1 MFPQF
6 NIYSTPL
13 LILVVQ
19 GLVFALLLLK
29 RYISNR
35 NISDLFLAMILIII
49 CYHRTSYTIGFMGWY
64 DTYRTTK
71 INYWLISL
79 TLAIGPVIYFYI
91 RSVTSK
97 FKFRS
102 QDFIHFLP
110 VTIYVVFMII
120 IFVYDSFQPGFS
132 NTQNGVLMGNL
143 VFLYVN
149 PIVAVV
155 ERLQITIY
163 LAFSIQLYV
172 VFRKQVRQYF
182 SNAYSLELN
191 WISAFLFIYAFLF
204 IFDLFQSTIDSFIIE
219 LSWKQ
224 NWWYH
229 FLSAVAVI
237 FIGTKGYFTD
247 TLRLQEMEIEFSTK
261 SSSHKNQEDEKIL
274 KGKKDLE
281 KIMEEQ
287 NPYLEPNL
295 NLSDLSDLLG
305 MSSSELSELIN
316 TGFGVNFNDYVNAY
330 RIKAF
335 KEYIKEGKYQQL
347 SLVGIALDSGFNSKA
362 TFNRA
367 FRKQVGVSPSEY
379 LESQK
384 NKAS

>member
-6 NIYSTPL
+6 NIYSAPL

-19 GLVFALLLLK
+19 GLLFALLLLK

-35 NISDLFLAMILIII
+35 NISDLFLALILIII

-91 RSVTSK
+91 RSITSK
-97 FKFRS
+97 FKFRG
-102 QDFIHFLP
+102 QDFLHFLP
-110 VTIYVVFMII
+110 VSMYVVFMII
-120 IFVYDSFQPGFS
+120 IFMYDSFQPGFS
-132 NTQNGVLMGNL
+132 STQNGVLMGNL

-149 PIVAVV
+149 PIVAVI
-155 ERLQITIY
+155 ERLQITLY
-163 LAFSIQLYV
+163 LAFSIQLYI

-191 WISAFLFIYAFLF
+191 WINAFLFIYAFLF

-247 TLRLQEMEIEFSTK
+247 T
-261 SSSHKNQEDEKIL
+261 
-274 KGKKDLE
+274 
-281 KIMEEQ
+281 
-287 NPYLEPNL
+287 
-295 NLSDLSDLLG
+295 
-305 MSSSELSELIN
+305 
-316 TGFGVNFNDYVNAY
+316 
-330 RIKAF
+330 
-335 KEYIKEGKYQQL
+335 
-347 SLVGIALDSGFNSKA
+347 
-362 TFNRA
+362 
-367 FRKQVGVSPSEY
+367 
-379 LESQK
+379 
-384 NKAS
+384 